1 MNVKDNWYYRT
12 ITKDNYTRIR
22 VCEKY
27 GSCDVEMEMSGNF
40 KSEEQAIKYA
50 QVVVEILNM
59 NSSYGDFPGQ
69 GNYE

>member
-1 MNVKDNWYYRT
+1 MIEDNWFYRT
-12 ITKDNYTRIR
+12 IRDGDLFWVRI
-22 VCEKY
+22 CENH
-27 GSCDVEMEMSGNF
+27 GGCDVEMELSGNF
-40 KSEEQAIKYA
+40 ESEEQAIKYA